1 MNSDILRFRLYRVHS
16 DFGAM
21 LLSDKPGLAKVAAA
35 AMAKG
40 FAAAIFAI
48 SFIPRHLSSVD
59 RPPWSMA
66 GFLLPLLPLPRGFC
80 CRRVVA
86 RFVCNCDC
94 DGLSSFAK
102 HAFTCTDTML

>member
-1 MNSDILRFRLYRVHS
+1 
-16 DFGAM
+16 M
-21 LLSDKPGLAKVAAA
+21 LLSDKPVLAKVAAA

-48 SFIPRHLSSVD
+48 SFIPSHLSSVD

-66 GFLLPLLPLPRGFC
+66 GFLLPFLPLLPLPRGFC

-86 RFVCNCDC
+86 RFACNNDC

-102 HAFTCTDTML
+102 HAFTCTEHML